1 MELSTSMLKKITK
14 VTFLFFLH
22 MLFAAS
28 IAQAAD
34 KPVYQETDSSKPNY
48 LSNRRALVG
57 PGCSVNSLF
66 DGVKV
71 IGGVKDLQNLVD
83 EDLSNYASFPSLADV
98 GVAVAPIVSVKDLD
112 NAYAAGTEVGFSLQG
127 NTGAALLK
135 LDVSTFYRIWFYRNG
150 EKVGEAAVKEGQD
163 VKGLEL
169 KLIELPGNKDFT
181 KDITATAPAEFDE
194 IKLVKAGVDVA
205 ALGTFNVRYAFVGKA
220 RTFTLTK
227 SGIEEYNKLTG
238 QNITVKGHGEPGD
251 HLAVNASDLVDD
263 DLENGRAVVVLL
275 KLFSSLPATVT
286 ADNGIRN
293 KETFKAGTEVGFV
306 YTNTTGLDLSVAN
319 TIKLTLYDTNNKKI
333 DEYWASASVL
343 GLTAGK
349 VEKGTF
355 LIKAPKDFSSAKIT
369 FPGVLSITAGE
380 VKVNYAFIRMAS
392 EIASHHCPIN
402 VVASK
407 SVCDCNN
414 EYQLDWNKDIDVTWS
429 VDKEPQGSHATVD
442 NTGKVTL
449 SVPGEYRFK
458 AQAADGCYEY
468 TTLGYGNV
476 AAYDAAK
483 NGEKILVNV
492 DKSRPLYEL
501 TDRRGGGLSI
511 SSGVKNSSALLSK
524 DLRNFSYLKASVD
537 LIENKVLAGVKSING
552 SNLAEGFDGK
562 MKAGFVVA
570 TNTTGLTANVLDIF
584 NVHIYNKGE
593 EVKVNATKH
602 WSTIAAGLAGSGQMQ
617 KMRYS
622 IELPKGTVFDEI
634 VLQKTGVLSADL
646 SQFNIYYA
654 FVDDAENTT
663 PSEDLLYN
671 ATIISHKNTDASIDF
686 KNSDVFSVAN
696 IGNGIDNIA
705 NVIDGNLKNGVNFP
719 LGANLG
725 GAKLAV
731 NMGCVATPD
740 QQLVVVMDKVKLGLG
755 VELGNALKI
764 ITSLKGEKQEELTSW
779 KVLGADIIGDGGE
792 SYAMLNPT
800 KEFDQVSIVPVNVLG
815 ALTNIKL
822 YGLALRND
830 ANEDGVPD
838 VVDPEPCARELVLD
852 EDYALAE
859 ESSMNNVRM
868 VLHRTLAKNVTGD
881 YAWNSII
888 LPVSMTRAQIDQ
900 AFGSDTKLA
909 ELSKAEDK
917 WIYFKEMARPT
928 NDADVVLNANVPYLI
943 MPSREA
949 DLDANAQYES
959 MKNGMVNGPIYFVTG
974 ISYEKPA
981 TMENSV
987 SSNEAEAIDFCGSY
1001 EKSTRVAA
1009 GSYMMSKGNLVHT
1022 AIDHNIKPYRG
1033 WLNVVFGGQQQK
1045 QLRLIDVNGT
1055 TTDIKNIGEITTK
1068 RATGIYTIG
1077 GQRMESDNL
1086 PNGVYIINGVKV
1098 IKK

>member
-1 MELSTSMLKKITK
+1 M
-14 VTFLFFLH
+14 
-22 MLFAAS
+22 
-28 IAQAAD
+28 
-34 KPVYQETDSSKPNY
+34 
-48 LSNRRALVG
+48 
-57 PGCSVNSLF
+57 
-66 DGVKV
+66 
-71 IGGVKDLQNLVD
+71 
-83 EDLSNYASFPSLADV
+83 
-98 GVAVAPIVSVKDLD
+98 
-112 NAYAAGTEVGFSLQG
+112 
-127 NTGAALLK
+127 
-135 LDVSTFYRIWFYRNG
+135 
-150 EKVGEAAVKEGQD
+150 
-163 VKGLEL
+163 
-169 KLIELPGNKDFT
+169 
-181 KDITATAPAEFDE
+181 
-194 IKLVKAGVDVA
+194 
-205 ALGTFNVRYAFVGKA
+205 
-220 RTFTLTK
+220 
-227 SGIEEYNKLTG
+227 
-238 QNITVKGHGEPGD
+238 
-251 HLAVNASDLVDD
+251 
-263 DLENGRAVVVLL
+263 
-275 KLFSSLPATVT
+275 
-286 ADNGIRN
+286 
-293 KETFKAGTEVGFV
+293 
-306 YTNTTGLDLSVAN
+306 
-319 TIKLTLYDTNNKKI
+319 
-333 DEYWASASVL
+333 
-343 GLTAGK
+343 
-349 VEKGTF
+349 
-355 LIKAPKDFSSAKIT
+355 
-369 FPGVLSITAGE
+369 
-380 VKVNYAFIRMAS
+380 
-392 EIASHHCPIN
+392 
-402 VVASK
+402 
-407 SVCDCNN
+407 
-414 EYQLDWNKDIDVTWS
+414 
-429 VDKEPQGSHATVD
+429 
-442 NTGKVTL
+442 
-449 SVPGEYRFK
+449 
-458 AQAADGCYEY
+458 
-468 TTLGYGNV
+468 
-476 AAYDAAK
+476 
-483 NGEKILVNV
+483 
-492 DKSRPLYEL
+492 
-501 TDRRGGGLSI
+501 
-511 SSGVKNSSALLSK
+511 
-524 DLRNFSYLKASVD
+524 
-537 LIENKVLAGVKSING
+537 
-552 SNLAEGFDGK
+552 
-562 MKAGFVVA
+562 
-570 TNTTGLTANVLDIF
+570 
-584 NVHIYNKGE
+584 
-593 EVKVNATKH
+593 
-602 WSTIAAGLAGSGQMQ
+602 
-617 KMRYS
+617 
-622 IELPKGTVFDEI
+622 FDEI

-731 NMGCVATPD
+731 NLGCVATPG
-740 QQLVVVMDKVKLGLG
+740 QQLVIVMDKVKLGLG

-868 VLHRTLAKNVTGD
+868 VLHRTLAKNAAGD

-917 WIYFKEMARPT
+917 WIYFKEMARPA

-959 MKNGMVNGPIYFVTG
+959 MKNGMVNGPIYFATG

-1001 EKSTRVAA
+1001 DKSTRVAA